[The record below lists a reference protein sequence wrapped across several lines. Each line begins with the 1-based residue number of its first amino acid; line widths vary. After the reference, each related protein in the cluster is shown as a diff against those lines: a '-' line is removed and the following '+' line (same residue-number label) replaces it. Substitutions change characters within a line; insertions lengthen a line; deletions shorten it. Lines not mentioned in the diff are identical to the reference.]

1 MVSELAK
8 SALIDAELLKYSQSL
23 IAVGLYSA
31 SFEIYKYTEPGDS
44 KSLGQLLEKIV
55 DELFGS
61 RANKLIASFGRY
73 IVLRQQKIYHKYID
87 A

>member
-8 SALIDAELLKYSQSL
+8 SALIDAELLRYSQSL
-23 IAVGLYSA
+23 IAAGLYSA

-44 KSLGQLLEKIV
+44 KSLGQLIEKIV